1 MVRISALLG
10 LLFMLAWAPLGA
22 HAQATAS
29 ISEQGIRV
37 ELTLDKTEIV
47 VGEPINLIVKVVN
60 ETSRSPTSNFSAKF
74 FFTEAN
80 GVKVMVSPPGELPV
94 RYEGADQRLMYP
106 SVEVNVQKGESWRE
120 IMPLIYDSR
129 SADGYLFNKPGRY
142 ILSAELTGSILREA
156 KPSVVSLPPTAV
168 TVKAAEGNAA
178 AAFKLLATPEM
189 AKSLQSGMA
198 ENDQVAKTARKVASD
213 FPDTPYSPFALY
225 LAATWNMRPQAP
237 NYEQAASDFRAMVD
251 RYPNHVMVSPSVFNL
266 VLCSLALKQLDVARD
281 WFWYLRD
288 ADPAYALLR
297 RENPTAAY
305 FYFNHMDTAQ
315 ARRWWMVE
323 KPWDSP
329 QPEPEQKEKAQPVNP
344 AEQLL

>member
-1 MVRISALLG
+1 MIRISAWLG
-10 LLFMLAWAPLGA
+10 LLLALAWGPVGA
-22 HAQATAS
+22 HAQAKGS
-29 ISEQGIRV
+29 ISEQGVRV
-37 ELTLDKTEIV
+37 ELMLDKTELV
-47 VGEPINLIVKVVN
+47 VGEPVNLIVTVTN
-60 ETSRSPTSNFSAKF
+60 DSSRSPVSNFSAKF

-94 RYEGADQRLMYP
+94 RYEGADQRIMYP
-106 SVEVNVQKGESWRE
+106 SVEVNLQKGESWRE

-129 SADGYLFNKPGRY
+129 AENGYLFNRPGRY
-142 ILSAELTGSILREA
+142 IVSAELTGTILRETTPA
-156 KPSVVSLPPTAV
+156 VVTLPPTAV

-198 ENDQVAKTARKVASD
+198 ESEQLATTARKVASD
-213 FPDTPYSPFALY
+213 FPDTPYAPFALY
-225 LAATWNMRPQAP
+225 LAATWHMRPQAP
-237 NYEQAASDFRAMVD
+237 NYEQAASDFRAMVE

-266 VLCSLALKQLDVARD
+266 VLCSMALKQVDVARD

-288 ADPAYALLR
+288 ADPAYALMR

-305 FYFNHMDTAQ
+305 FYYNHLEAAQ

-323 KPWDSP
+323 KPWESP
-329 QPEPEQKEKAQPVNP
+329 QPEQEQREKAQPVNP
-344 AEQLL
+344 AEH